1 MAATLCAEERARAER
16 YLFAKHSRRFVLAR
30 GTLRSILG
38 GYLGVDAREIRF
50 EEEAHGKPRLA
61 GENRNGLSFNVS
73 HSSDIAIYAV
83 SAGREL
89 GVDVERHR
97 SRRATD
103 GIMERFFAPGEVRA
117 LRSLPAAGRIQGFY
131 DCWTRKEAFIKA
143 IGRGLS
149 FPLDGF
155 EVSVT
160 PGRAAP
166 LSVSDPEQP
175 VTRWTMTDLSVAVG
189 YSAALVVEG
198 AGYVISRLDW
208 TPLV

>member
-103 GIMERFFAPGEVRA
+103 GADEGSSHAARDSA
-117 LRSLPAAGRIQGFY
+117 LQFLPRRLSAG
-131 DCWTRKEAFIKA
+131 
-143 IGRGLS
+143 
-149 FPLDGF
+149 PH
-155 EVSVT
+155 
-160 PGRAAP
+160 
-166 LSVSDPEQP
+166 
-175 VTRWTMTDLSVAVG
+175 
-189 YSAALVVEG
+189 
-198 AGYVISRLDW
+198 AGTHRL
-208 TPLV
+208 